1 MLKHELRKE
10 EGILIVRPEG
20 PLSADDF
27 THIAADV
34 DAHIEAHGKLNGL
47 MVHARRFPGWED
59 LWAVMSHLKFV
70 RAHHRK
76 IRRVAV
82 VSDSAILQ
90 FAPKIAT
97 HFVSAEIRQ
106 FPYKARK
113 EALAWLGAAGE
124 PAATQTA
131 PPSGSTS

>member
-1 MLKHELRKE
+1 MLKHELRKDQ
-10 EGILIVRPEG
+10 GILIVRPVG

-27 THIAADV
+27 EFIATDV

-47 MVHARRFPGWED
+47 MIHARRFPGWED

-70 RAHHRK
+70 REHHRK

-82 VSDSAILQ
+82 VSDAAVLQ
-90 FAPKIAT
+90 FAPKIAA

-106 FPYKARK
+106 FPYKAEK
-113 EALAWLGAAGE
+113 EALAWLAEAG
-124 PAATQTA
+124 
-131 PPSGSTS
+131 

>member
-1 MLKHELRKE
+1 MLQHELRTD

-34 DAHIEAHGKLNGL
+34 DAHIAAHGALNGL
-47 MVHARRFPGWED
+47 MIHARRFPGWED

-82 VSDSAILQ
+82 VSDSTILQ
-90 FAPKIAT
+90 FAPKIAA
-97 HFVSAEIRQ
+97 HFVSAEIRE
-106 FPYKARK
+106 FPFNA
-113 EALAWLGAAGE
+113 EDAALAWLSEAR
-124 PAATQTA
+124 
-131 PPSGSTS
+131 

>member
-1 MLKHELRKE
+1 MLKHELRKDQ
-10 EGILIVRPEG
+10 GILIVRPVG

-27 THIAADV
+27 EFIATDV

-47 MVHARRFPGWED
+47 MIHARRFPGWED

-70 RAHHRK
+70 REHHRK

-106 FPYKARK
+106 FPFGAKD
-113 EALAWLGAAGE
+113 EALAWLGETG
-124 PAATQTA
+124 
-131 PPSGSTS
+131 

>member
-1 MLKHELRKE
+1 MLKHELRTE

-20 PLSADDF
+20 PLSSDDF
-27 THIAADV
+27 THIATDV
-34 DAHIEAHGKLNGL
+34 DAHLEAHGALNGL
-47 MVHARRFPGWED
+47 MIHARRFPGWED

-70 RAHHRK
+70 RDHHRK

-82 VSDSAILQ
+82 VSDAAMLQ

-106 FPYKARK
+106 FPYNAEA
-113 EALAWLGAAGE
+113 EALAWLSEAG
-124 PAATQTA
+124 
-131 PPSGSTS
+131 

>member
-1 MLKHELRKE
+1 MLKHELRKDQ
-10 EGILIVRPEG
+10 GILIVRPVG

-27 THIAADV
+27 EFIATDV
-34 DAHIEAHGKLNGL
+34 DAHIEAPGKLNGL
-47 MVHARRFPGWED
+47 MIHARRFPGWED

-70 RAHHRK
+70 REHHRK

-106 FPYKARK
+106 FPFGAKD
-113 EALAWLGAAGE
+113 EALAWLGETG
-124 PAATQTA
+124 
-131 PPSGSTS
+131 

>member
-1 MLKHELRKE
+1 MLQHELRTE
-10 EGILIVRPEG
+10 EGILIIRPEG

-34 DAHIEAHGKLNGL
+34 DTHIEAHGALNGL
-47 MVHARRFPGWED
+47 MIHTRRFPGWED

-70 RAHHRK
+70 REHHRK

-82 VSDSAILQ
+82 VSDAAMLQ

-97 HFVSAEIRQ
+97 HFVSAEIKQ
-106 FPYKARK
+106 FPFDAEEKAF
-113 EALAWLGAAGE
+113 AWLGEAG
-124 PAATQTA
+124 
-131 PPSGSTS
+131 

>member
-10 EGILIVRPEG
+10 DGILIVRPEG

-27 THIAADV
+27 EFIATDV

-47 MVHARRFPGWED
+47 MIHARRFPGWED

-70 RAHHRK
+70 REHHRK

-97 HFVSAEIRQ
+97 HFVSAELRQ
-106 FPYKARK
+106 FPFKAK
-113 EALAWLGAAGE
+113 DEALAWLGAAG
-124 PAATQTA
+124 
-131 PPSGSTS
+131 